1 MLNQNAIII
10 IDVNGNILREPNGIV
25 PSEPNANVL
34 REPIGSFRANSNYTS
49 SITVI
54 APFELDS
61 VVSANYSKKNR
72 RNDDIAQ
79 FLIPN
84 GNKKGKD
91 IIGEN
96 DPLYQLVYDW
106 HVFEADVPQ
115 LAVAYFAK
123 YRSDMLFVSIG
134 VENIVKPAKAITYKG
149 EFGIDNLLPE
159 EADNGDYYISKN
171 YNFMDKNIQWTLND
185 YAYYDNGWKKSNYRG
200 EAFTD
205 PIEILVDPAIEANY
219 EIQEDL
225 DLSVLL
231 AGRLA
236 IVESSVIQLGNT
248 KQNKLIAG
256 ENITIDPN
264 TNVISSS
271 GGNSNE
277 PDGVTIV
284 LNEDD
289 KLEVNLKYIMN
300 GGYL

>member
-10 IDVNGNILREPNGIV
+10 IDVNGN
-25 PSEPNANVL
+25 VL
-34 REPIGSFRANSNYTS
+34 REPIGSLRANSNYTS

-54 APFELDS
+54 APFELDT
-61 VVSANYSKKNR
+61 VVSANYSKRNR

-84 GNKKGKD
+84 GNKKGRD

-96 DPLYQLVYDW
+96 DPLYQLIYDW
-106 HVFEADVPQ
+106 HVFEVDVDQ

-134 VENIVKPAKAITYKG
+134 VGNIVKPAKAITYKG
-149 EFGIDNLLPE
+149 DFGIDGLLPE
-159 EADNGDYYISKN
+159 IANNGDYYISKN
-171 YNFMDKNIQWTLND
+171 YNFTDKNIQWTLND
-185 YAYYDNGWKKSNYRG
+185 YAYYDNGWEKSNYMG
-200 EAFTD
+200 ESFTE
-205 PIEILVDPAIEANY
+205 PIEILVDPAIEVNY

-225 DLSVLL
+225 DLSILL

-236 IVESSVIQLGNT
+236 IVESSVMQLDNT

-256 ENITIDPN
+256 DNITIDPN
-264 TNVISSS
+264 TNVISSI
-271 GGNSNE
+271 GGGDNSNE

-289 KLEVNLKYIMN
+289 KLEINLKYIMN